1 MSKGRGSFYNFC
13 TRNRCAL
20 GVHPRGHST
29 SRCRS
34 MTIIFN
40 HYRQHTWSW
49 ANRPM
54 TEQRSG
60 SRRNLGTCAMRA
72 VAPCNACNDL
82 HAVNK
87 VVEAGCCRALISKR
101 NAARSHSL
109 IVMCS
114 LRRCVLTGHELL
126 PAALHQRAITLRRL
140 RLVPLSQIQPSHP
153 TCRIPRCLRLV
164 IVHACVW

>member
-1 MSKGRGSFYNFC
+1 MDLLILY
-13 TRNRCAL
+13 TRNRCAS
-20 GVHPRGHST
+20 GVHPRGHPT
-29 SRCRS
+29 SKSQHDRYLQS
-34 MTIIFN
+34 LQTT
-40 HYRQHTWSW
+40 HLALGQYRH
-49 ANRPM
+49 M

-60 SRRNLGTCAMRA
+60 SRRNLGICAIRDP
-72 VAPCNACNDL
+72 PCNACNDL

-101 NAARSHSL
+101 NAARSRSL

-126 PAALHQRAITLRRL
+126 SAGLHQRAITLRRL
-140 RLVPLSQIQPSHP
+140 RLVPLSQIQPWHP
-153 TCRIPRCLRLV
+153 TCRIPRCLSLV